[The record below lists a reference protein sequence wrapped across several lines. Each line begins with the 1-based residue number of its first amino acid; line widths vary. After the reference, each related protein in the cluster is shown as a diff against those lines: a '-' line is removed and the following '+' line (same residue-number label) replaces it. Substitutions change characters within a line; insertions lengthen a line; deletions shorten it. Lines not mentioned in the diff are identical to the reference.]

1 MIDNTLVDTS
11 SSPEDTLEH
20 ILFNTQTIAREHT
33 QFKNCL
39 KKSVKTFLENEI
51 KITQHQI
58 DSRATPTPSLD
69 IYLANLKEQL
79 SEHLEMDAA
88 ETKFKYKLSD
98 FSNPQSPSKEFNANP
113 PRSSSAFTE
122 VFSINDRNV
131 LITSREGTEKEIYK
145 FYKQLYNH
153 VETSGTIENFL
164 QADTPKVT
172 DQENLLLTKQ
182 ISQTEIENFF
192 KKSSPN
198 KAPGITGL
206 TSAFYKCF
214 WPKLNKL

>member
-1 MIDNTLVDTS
+1 MIDNTLVNTS

-39 KKSVKTFLENEI
+39 KNSVKTFLENEI

-69 IYLANLKEQL
+69 IYLTSLKEQL
-79 SEHLEMDAA
+79 TEHIEIDAA

-98 FSNPQSPSKEFNANP
+98 FSNPQSPSKEFNTNP

-122 VFSINDRNV
+122 VFSINDPNV
-131 LITSREGTEKEIYK
+131 LITSQEGTEKEIYK
-145 FYKQLYNH
+145 FYKQLYSY
-153 VETSGTIENFL
+153 VETSGNIQDFL
-164 QADTPKVT
+164 QVDTPKVT
-172 DQENLLLTKQ
+172 DQENLLLTEQ
-182 ISQTEIENFF
+182 ISQTEIENFL
-192 KKSSPN
+192 KS
-198 KAPGITGL
+198 L
-206 TSAFYKCF
+206 TQTKPQESQA
-214 WPKLNKL
+214 